1 MLLND
6 EMICMDLNADTKE
19 DAIRQLAVIAAEA
32 GKLNS
37 MDEYI
42 ESVLAR
48 EKTYTTGVGNG
59 IAIPHG
65 KSEAVKETFIVF
77 GKSRKG
83 VEWEAL
89 DGKPVYLIFLL
100 GVPEKAENEHLRI
113 LSQISRRLMN
123 EDFVKFLKSAEGK
136 KEIIEAFKYFQ
147 ESR

>member
-1 MLLND
+1 MLLSD

-19 DAIRQLAVIAAEA
+19 DAIRQLAMMAAEA
-32 GKLNS
+32 GKLTS

-65 KSEAVKETFIVF
+65 RSKAVKETFIVF

-89 DGKPVYLIFLL
+89 DGKPVHLIFLL
-100 GVPEKAENEHLRI
+100 GVPEEAESEHLKV

-123 EDFVKFLKSAEGK
+123 ENFVKRLKRAETK
-136 KEIIEAFKYFQ
+136 KEIIEAFKDFQ
-147 ESR
+147 QS